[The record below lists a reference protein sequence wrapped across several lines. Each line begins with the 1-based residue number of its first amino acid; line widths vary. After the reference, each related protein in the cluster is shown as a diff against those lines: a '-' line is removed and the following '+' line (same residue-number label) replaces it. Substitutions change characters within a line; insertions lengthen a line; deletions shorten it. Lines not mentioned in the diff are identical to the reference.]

1 MSEIADRVRGQRQ
14 IWAAPGGQHDKLIR
28 FLGWLLPSAI
38 GVLAAFLAIAP
49 LAVRGDISF
58 VLAKDKVEIARER
71 MRVTQATYRGEDS
84 KGQPF
89 SLTAGSAVQKS
100 SRDPVV
106 NLFDL
111 AAQIRLTD
119 GPATLKADRGRY
131 DMRRETVAV
140 DGPIDFTAAD
150 GYRLE
155 TSNVA
160 VDLKSRKMTSTGPV
174 QGQMRLGTFTADT
187 MRADLPNRT
196 VNLDGRVR
204 LRIVQG
210 SVR

>member
-1 MSEIADRVRGQRQ
+1 MSEIADQVRGQRQ
-14 IWAAPGGQHDKLIR
+14 RWAAPGGSHDRLVA

-49 LAVRGDISF
+49 LTTGGEISF
-58 VLAKDKVEIARER
+58 VLAKDKVEVAKER

-89 SLTAGSAVQKS
+89 ALIAGSAVQRT
-100 SRDPVV
+100 SREPVV
-106 NLFDL
+106 NLSQL
-111 AAQIRLTD
+111 SAAIRLPD
-119 GPATLKADRGRY
+119 GPATIRADKGRY
-131 DMRRETVAV
+131 DMNRETVAV
-140 DGPIDFTAAD
+140 DGPILFTAAD

-155 TSNVA
+155 TTNVA
-160 VDLKSRKMTSTGPV
+160 VDLKSRQVTSTGAV
-174 QGQMRLGTFTADT
+174 QGQMKLGSFTAGT

-196 VNLDGRVR
+196 VVLDGRAK

-210 SVR
+210 AVK

>member
-14 IWAAPGGQHDKLIR
+14 IWAAPGGSHDRLIG
-28 FLGWLLPSAI
+28 FLGWLLPSGI

-58 VLAKDKVEIARER
+58 VLAKDKVEIAKER

-89 SLTAGSAVQKS
+89 SLTAGSAVQKT

-106 NLFDL
+106 NLS
-111 AAQIRLTD
+111 RLSASIKLPD
-119 GPATLKADRGRY
+119 GPATFNADQGRY
-131 DMRRETVAV
+131 DMNRETVAV
-140 DGPIDFTAAD
+140 DGPVHFAAAD
-150 GYRLE
+150 GYQLE

-160 VDLKSRKMTSTGPV
+160 VDLKSRQVTSTGPV
-174 QGQMRLGTFTADT
+174 QGKMRLGTFQAGQL
-187 MRADLPNRT
+187 RADLPNRT
-196 VNLDGRVR
+196 VTLDGRVR
-204 LRIVQG
+204 MRIVQG
-210 SVR
+210 GVK